1 MTSKIEQELIRLTGH
16 KPNKQQ
22 DRQAQLKAL
31 AWAVYKGTSVEDDP
45 DTVDDAKWH
54 QLSKAAQDWYNAA
67 SDAVEAEAS
76 IADFDDDEEGD
87 NEVTLVETKT
97 EKPTKRSKAA
107 KETKEKVAKPVKEK
121 KAAKVVTKAAEPEP
135 KKAKAKAATNGKA
148 RRVKAP
154 EESASVA
161 IRRMVVKHPDWPT
174 TKIHEALVKEG
185 HEMSALLV
193 ASIKSATESAL
204 NIAAEHGW
212 KRPRA

>member
-31 AWAVYKGTSVEDDP
+31 AWAVYKGTSVKDDP

-67 SDAVEAEAS
+67 SDAVEAEDP
-76 IADFDDDEEGD
+76 IVDFDDAEGD
-87 NEVTLVETKT
+87 NEVTLVEAKT
-97 EKPTKRSKAA
+97 EKPAKRAKATKEAKEPKAA
-107 KETKEKVAKPVKEK
+107 AKPKKVA
-121 KAAKVVTKAAEPEP
+121 KAAEPEP
-135 KKAKAKAATNGKA
+135 KKAKGNGKV
-148 RRVKAP
+148 RKVKVKAP

-174 TKIHEALVKEG
+174 AKVHEALIREG
-185 HEMSALLV
+185 HEMSGLLV

-204 NIAAEHGW
+204 NIAAENGW